1 MIFFYTYH
9 TNFVKI
15 KRRKVRKG
23 NILLESRVGLLLT
36 HENEHE
42 RF

>member
-15 KRRKVRKG
+15 KRRKVCKE
-23 NILLESRVGLLLT
+23 NTLLDSSVGLLLT
-36 HENEHE
+36 LENEHE
-42 RF
+42 CF